1 MDLTTALRDYL
12 EFCRYRKELDVKTL
26 KAYRIDL
33 RQMAEYLDG
42 RECTRQNLEKYV
54 THLHKQF
61 GKKTVKRKIASMKA
75 FFSYLEEEEQ
85 IERNPF
91 EKIKVRFQETLT
103 LPRVIPRK
111 SIEELLAFMYREL
124 EQMGRRDCVRE
135 YGQVLRDIA
144 VVEMLFATGARV
156 CEIAGLRDKDVDTRE
171 GIVRIMGKGAR
182 ERVVQVGS
190 QEVLEII
197 QRYHE
202 ANQSAIASSSHFFV
216 NRRGRAMSEQSIR
229 NMLHSYQEKAHLP
242 GNITPHMFR
251 HSVATYLLEEDVD
264 IAYIQKLLGHSS
276 IKTTQI
282 YIHVASK
289 KQAEL
294 LKERH
299 PRNKMSIR

>member
-12 EFCRYRKELDVKTL
+12 EFCRYRKELDVKTI

-33 RQMAEYLDG
+33 RQMAEYLGG

-61 GKKTVKRKIASMKA
+61 RKKTIKRKIASMKA

-103 LPRVIPRK
+103 LPRVIPRQN
-111 SIEELLAFMYREL
+111 IEGLLIFMYQEL
-124 EQMGRRDCVRE
+124 ERTGRRADGRE

-156 CEIAGLRDKDVDTRE
+156 CEIAGLKEKDVDTKE

-190 QEVLEII
+190 QEVLEIL
-197 QRYHE
+197 QRYYG
-202 ANQSAIASSSHFFV
+202 ANQSEITECGNFFV
-216 NRRGRAMSEQSIR
+216 NRRGGAMSEQSIR
-229 NMLHSYQEKAHLP
+229 NMLHSYQERAHLP

-251 HSVATYLLEEDVD
+251 HSVATYLLEEEVD

-282 YIHVASK
+282 YVHVASK

-299 PRNKMSIR
+299 PRNKMNI